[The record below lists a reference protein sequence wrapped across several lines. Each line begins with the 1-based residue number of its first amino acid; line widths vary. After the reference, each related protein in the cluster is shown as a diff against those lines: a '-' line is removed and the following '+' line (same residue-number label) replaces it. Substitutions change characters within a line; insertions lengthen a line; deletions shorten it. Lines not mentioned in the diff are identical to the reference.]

1 MTKTAQLRVSLD
13 RILSARN
20 ITTYRLMK
28 QLEGR
33 VSRGTVYSLASG
45 NVQRID
51 LETLAGIMAG
61 LEELT
66 GETITPND
74 LLEVVEA
81 PNPDEDL
88 AWIDSSA
95 ADLAAHL
102 ADLEKDVPP
111 EELNAWHE
119 AFEQQAT
126 PIVFDSKRRVW
137 LSGDAARIYKATAR

>member
-13 RILSARN
+13 RILSSRN
-20 ITTYRLMK
+20 VTTYRLMK

-74 LLEVVEA
+74 LLEVIEE
-81 PNPDEDL
+81 P
-88 AWIDSSA
+88 
-95 ADLAAHL
+95 
-102 ADLEKDVPP
+102 VPP
-111 EELNAWHE
+111 LQFLKPGETDGPQLVTIPAQGKFKPRPPMLKNPTGVSVTAVISE
-119 AFEQQAT
+119 ARGE
-126 PIVFDSKRRVW
+126 R
-137 LSGDAARIYKATAR
+137 

>member
-13 RILSARN
+13 RILSTRN
-20 ITTYRLMK
+20 VTTYRLMK

-74 LLEVVEA
+74 LLEVVEEPVGPLQFLKPGQTDGLQLVTIPA
-81 PNPDEDL
+81 QGKFKPR
-88 AWIDSSA
+88 
-95 ADLAAHL
+95 
-102 ADLEKDVPP
+102 PP
-111 EELNAWHE
+111 MLQNLTGVSVTAVISE
-119 AFEQQAT
+119 ARGE
-126 PIVFDSKRRVW
+126 R
-137 LSGDAARIYKATAR
+137 

>member
-1 MTKTAQLRVSLD
+1 MVKTSHLRVSLD
-13 RILSARN
+13 RILSSRN
-20 ITTYRLMK
+20 LSTYRLMK

-74 LLEVVEA
+74 LIEMVEEPSADSDPVLLE
-81 PNPDEDL
+81 
-88 AWIDSSA
+88 
-95 ADLAAHL
+95 
-102 ADLEKDVPP
+102 
-111 EELNAWHE
+111 
-119 AFEQQAT
+119 
-126 PIVFDSKRRVW
+126 
-137 LSGDAARIYKATAR
+137 GDASNLGGIEPYDWGDLDPETLGEPIRATNAR